1 MIQYRSFDD
10 SISILFLTLPR
21 YWVYCLLDQFWIL
34 QFTRKLFFFYR
45 YGRCCLITILFFLIL
60 LCFSL
65 FRFLSAGP
73 SPLHFL

>member
-34 QFTRKLFFFYR
+34 QFTRKLFF
-45 YGRCCLITILFFLIL
+45 LIL

-65 FRFLSAGP
+65 FRFLSAGL